1 MAATRPRSA
10 SGVNRMADTKE
21 NLHLQSVMRK
31 NVSDRFNSF
40 APNAG
45 RPKPKP
51 KVKKARKK

>member
-1 MAATRPRSA
+1 
-10 SGVNRMADTKE
+10 MADNTV
-21 NLHLQSVMRK
+21 NPHLQSVMRK
-31 NVSDRFNSF
+31 TTSTQFNSF

>member
-1 MAATRPRSA
+1 
-10 SGVNRMADTKE
+10 MADTKE
-21 NLHLQSVMRK
+21 NPHLQSVMRK